1 MAIKMRVAL
10 IGYGRSGWRIHGAFF
25 KKEDNDICD
34 VIAVVEYDPA
44 RQAAAKADFCCDT
57 YSDYKEL
64 FRRDDINLVVS
75 ACYSNEHY
83 AVALDLL
90 NHGHNVLHEKLL
102 CKTPQLAQGLIDAA

>member
-1 MAIKMRVAL
+1 MRVAL

-64 FRRDDINLVVS
+64 FRR
-75 ACYSNEHY
+75 NEHY

-90 NHGHNVLHEKLL
+90 NHGHNVLNEKLL

>member
-25 KKEDNDICD
+25 KK
-34 VIAVVEYDPA
+34 DPA

-90 NHGHNVLHEKLL
+90 NHGHNVLNEKLL

>member
-1 MAIKMRVAL
+1 MEKIRIYWKKIKDVLKYRLWNLKGWVKDHKKAVILGAAVFAAL
-10 IGYGRSGWRIHGAFF
+10 LGLVFG
-25 KKEDNDICD
+25 
-34 VIAVVEYDPA
+34 
-44 RQAAAKADFCCDT
+44 FCCDT

-90 NHGHNVLHEKLL
+90 NHGHNVLNEKLL

>member
-1 MAIKMRVAL
+1 MRVAL

-34 VIAVVEYDPA
+34 VIARRGIRSRASGGRKGGFLLRYI
-44 RQAAAKADFCCDT
+44 Q
-57 YSDYKEL
+57 L

-90 NHGHNVLHEKLL
+90 NHGHNVLNEKLL